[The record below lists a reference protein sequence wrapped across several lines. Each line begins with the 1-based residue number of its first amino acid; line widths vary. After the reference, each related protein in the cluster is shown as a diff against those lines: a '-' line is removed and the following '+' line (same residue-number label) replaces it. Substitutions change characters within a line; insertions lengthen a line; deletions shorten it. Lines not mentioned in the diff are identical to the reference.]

1 MDSASICHQTVAHF
15 GESHFTLCA
24 ALYGLQIRKLGFT
37 FLWGSTLKHT
47 GLSFYMGA
55 LHEQIFCYVFC
66 NVLISIILLIQRK
79 MKRRKEGK
87 GRSRFTAAFSIKVSA
102 LQGLPPIYYNY
113 L

>member
-1 MDSASICHQTVAHF
+1 MDSASICHQIVAQF
-15 GESHFTLCA
+15 GESKFTLCA

-37 FLWGSTLKHT
+37 FLWGSTLKPT

-66 NVLISIILLIQRK
+66 NVLISILLIRRK

-87 GRSRFTAAFSIKVSA
+87 GRSCFTAAFSIKVSA
-102 LQGLPPIYYNY
+102 LQGLPPTYYNY
-113 L
+113 R